1 MGHGSFRESSSPR
14 SPHLAPAQAPEQQPQ
29 LSVSSITSHLART
42 QRRPGANSQL
52 SQPGAP
58 THVLEVAPP
67 HSPAARLFPARARA
81 QTAGLHEEGRE
92 RFPGS
97 MAHAPRAPATSR
109 RRPQVVDAPRPRA
122 ALTPG
127 IGGASRPLGSCRP
140 RGCSAAPSAW
150 APAVGGSMPV
160 CPRLG
165 AQVAARP
172 RDAPAWLP
180 ARGYAVEGQ
189 SAWGALGRG
198 AGRGGSRGSQ
208 GRGNGRGG
216 VRGGECPPPKA

>member
-109 RRPQVVDAPRPRA
+109 RRPQVVDAQAPRRAHPRN
-122 ALTPG
+122 
-127 IGGASRPLGSCRP
+127 
-140 RGCSAAPSAW
+140 RGRLP
-150 APAVGGSMPV
+150 PARQLQT
-160 CPRLG
+160 PRLLRG
-165 AQVAARP
+165 PQRLGPGGRRVHACLPAARRP
-172 RDAPAWLP
+172 GR
-180 ARGYAVEGQ
+180 R
-189 SAWGALGRG
+189 SAT
-198 AGRGGSRGSQ
+198 
-208 GRGNGRGG
+208 
-216 VRGGECPPPKA
+216 